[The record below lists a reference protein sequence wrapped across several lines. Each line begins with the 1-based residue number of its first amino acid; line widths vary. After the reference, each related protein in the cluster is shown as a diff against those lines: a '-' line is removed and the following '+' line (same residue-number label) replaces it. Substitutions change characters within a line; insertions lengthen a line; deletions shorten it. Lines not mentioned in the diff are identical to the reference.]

1 MRVFKTGLYYPV
13 YNSPP
18 LFYITDCIT
27 SSREYHGCKNS
38 PSSYRRLERR
48 LLAYRRRRCPC
59 DGRFIENLGLYDPRH
74 SNEKLNLERAE
85 YWLSVGA
92 TASDTVKAII
102 KRAKEGKPVPAAPAP
117 IKNAAPAAKAVK
129 AAPAEDGAEAAAPAA
144 DAEA

>member
-1 MRVFKTGLYYPV
+1 MAVKIRLRRTGALSAACWRIV
-13 YNSPP
+13 VADARSP
-18 LFYITDCIT
+18 
-27 SSREYHGCKNS
+27 R
-38 PSSYRRLERR
+38 
-48 LLAYRRRRCPC
+48 

-102 KRAKEGKPVPAAPAP
+102 KRAKEGKPFPAAPAP

-129 AAPAEDGAEAAAPAA
+129 AAPAADGAEAAAPAA